1 MNYRCHLKLLV
12 FLFKFPIAMQ
22 GLYEKTSLIFSNLDF
37 LKIVFNDLNTF
48 EENSSVT
55 LWNVL

>member
-22 GLYEKTSLIFSNLDF
+22 GLDEKTSLIFSNLDF

-55 LWNVL
+55 LWNVP